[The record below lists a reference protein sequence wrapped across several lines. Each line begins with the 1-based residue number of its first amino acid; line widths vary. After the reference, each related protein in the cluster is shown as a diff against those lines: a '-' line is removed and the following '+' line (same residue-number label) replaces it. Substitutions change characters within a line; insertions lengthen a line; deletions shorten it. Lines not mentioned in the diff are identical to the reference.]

1 MNGGFKMALYE
12 IPLLDRNQKF
22 FIKLNKVNYQLKL
35 VYLKRWYL
43 DIYQANA
50 EPIARSIPL
59 VSGIDILSPY
69 SHLINGSMYVQNLNE
84 DESQSFNDLGTNIKL
99 FWQDPE

>member
-1 MNGGFKMALYE
+1 MAFYE

>member
-1 MNGGFKMALYE
+1 MALYE

-35 VYLKRWYL
+35 IFLKRWYL
-43 DIYQANA
+43 DIFQTNS
-50 EPIARSIPL
+50 EPVALGIPL
-59 VSGIDILSPY
+59 VSGVDILSPF
-69 SHLINGSMYVQNLNE
+69 SHVISGSMYIQNLNE
-84 DESQSFNDLGTNIKL
+84 DESQSFGDLGTNIKL

>member
-1 MNGGFKMALYE
+1 MALYE

-43 DIYQANA
+43 DIYQTNA

>member
-1 MNGGFKMALYE
+1 MALYE

-99 FWQDPE
+99 FWQEPE

>member
-1 MNGGFKMALYE
+1 MALYE

-50 EPIARSIPL
+50 EPIACSIPL

-84 DESQSFNDLGTNIKL
+84 DESQSFNGLGTNIKL

>member
-1 MNGGFKMALYE
+1 MALYE

-59 VSGIDILSPY
+59 VSGIDILNPY
-69 SHLINGSMYVQNLNE
+69 SHLINGSLYVQNLNE

>member
-1 MNGGFKMALYE
+1 MALYE

-69 SHLINGSMYVQNLNE
+69 SHLINGSIYVQNLNE

>member
-1 MNGGFKMALYE
+1 MALYE

-84 DESQSFNDLGTNIKL
+84 DESQSFNDLGTNIK
-99 FWQDPE
+99 

>member
-1 MNGGFKMALYE
+1 MALYE

>member
-1 MNGGFKMALYE
+1 MALYE

-50 EPIARSIPL
+50 EPIAHSIPL

-69 SHLINGSMYVQNLNE
+69 SHLIYGSMYVQNLNE

>member
-1 MNGGFKMALYE
+1 MVLYE

>member
-1 MNGGFKMALYE
+1 MALYE

-50 EPIARSIPL
+50 EPIARNIPL

-84 DESQSFNDLGTNIKL
+84 DESQSFNDLGTSIKL

>member
-1 MNGGFKMALYE
+1 MALYE

-84 DESQSFNDLGTNIKL
+84 DESQSFNDLGLTSN

>member
-1 MNGGFKMALYE
+1 MALYE

-69 SHLINGSMYVQNLNE
+69 SHLINGSMYVQNLNK

>member
-1 MNGGFKMALYE
+1 MALYE
-12 IPLLDRNQKF
+12 LPLLDRNQKF

>member
-1 MNGGFKMALYE
+1 MALYE

-50 EPIARSIPL
+50 EPIASSIPL

>member
-1 MNGGFKMALYE
+1 MALYE

-50 EPIARSIPL
+50 EPIAYSIPL

>member
-1 MNGGFKMALYE
+1 MALYE

-84 DESQSFNDLGTNIKL
+84 DESQSFNDLGT
-99 FWQDPE
+99 

>member
-1 MNGGFKMALYE
+1 MALYE

-35 VYLKRWYL
+35 IFPKRWYL
-43 DIYQANA
+43 DIFQTNS
-50 EPIARSIPL
+50 EPVALGIPL
-59 VSGIDILSPY
+59 VSGVDILSPF
-69 SHLINGSMYVQNLNE
+69 SHVISGSMYVQNLNE
-84 DESQSFNDLGTNIKL
+84 DESQSFGDLGTNIKL

>member
-1 MNGGFKMALYE
+1 MALYE

-22 FIKLNKVNYQLKL
+22 FIKLNKGNYQLKL

>member
-1 MNGGFKMALYE
+1 MALYE

-35 VYLKRWYL
+35 VYIKRWYL

-50 EPIARSIPL
+50 ELIACGIPL

>member
-1 MNGGFKMALYE
+1 MALYE

-22 FIKLNKVNYQLKL
+22 FIKLNKANYQLKL

>member
-1 MNGGFKMALYE
+1 MALYE

-35 VYLKRWYL
+35 IYLKRWYL

>member
-1 MNGGFKMALYE
+1 MSLYE

>member
-1 MNGGFKMALYE
+1 MALYE

-84 DESQSFNDLGTNIKL
+84 DESQSFNDLGSNIKL

>member
-1 MNGGFKMALYE
+1 MALYE

-69 SHLINGSMYVQNLNE
+69 SHLINGSLYVQNLNE